1 MLSKRRWPVERGKNT
16 KPIAKSVKSSWEGM
30 KREIRSRLIDK
41 SKPIN

>member
-16 KPIAKSVKSSWEGM
+16 KPVKSSWEGM
-30 KREIRSRLIDK
+30 EREIRSRLIDK